1 MKKFILDGIAISS
14 TPAFNLNSKCM
25 RLTIILTL
33 FCVLNGFAH
42 GYGQQLSLKMENAS
56 LVTFFTELRKQTGYR
71 FIYTEE
77 TIRNAK
83 PITIEVKQ
91 QPLQVVLEM
100 ALANQPLQFKIAN
113 RYVIIKEKEIS
124 PVPPPSPVIPIEING
139 IVLDEKGQPLSG
151 ATIQIKASGKMVS
164 TDKEGRFS
172 LLVPDKAAVLIIT
185 NIGYERKE
193 LVVSDQSELI
203 IRLQPRPSELEDVV
217 VNLNTGYQVLP
228 GERATGSF
236 TQLNNTQLNKQAGP
250 NILERMRGITNG
262 VLFDSKR
269 TNATSKRLDITIRGL
284 SSIQASRDPL
294 VVLDNFPYEGDINNI
309 NPNDIESITVLK
321 DAAAASIWGARA
333 GNGVIVINTK
343 KARFNQETKVNFAAN
358 LTLVEEPDL
367 STVPLISSSDFVDTE
382 LFLFSRR
389 FRFADT
395 ASISKPAFSEAYE
408 ILFKRRSGLISA
420 ADSAAQIDAL
430 RRRDIRDE
438 YKKHFYQ
445 PAFNQQY
452 SISMSGGDKQM
463 NWLFSTGFDYNK
475 SELNQPYRRLTLN
488 LVNNFLLGKRLTIST
503 GMNYFNIQTSN
514 GNPAYGSITT
524 AVGQLEPYTRFA
536 DEAGN
541 PLPVRRTYRFSYL
554 DTVGG
559 GKLLDWNYYALN
571 DHRFVKNRNLTNSIL
586 LNLGLRFDILP
597 GLNLDV
603 KYRFEHQMGDNQTE
617 YTQQSFFA
625 RDHINRFSQVDY
637 NKGQVIYKVPLG
649 GIMDK
654 RTSALYHH
662 SGRVQLNFSREFG
675 NSSINWIGGTE
686 LRQVKTALDG
696 NRLYGFNSNNLG
708 VTNID
713 LATAWPNIVTGFSSF
728 IPDGRVID
736 RFNNR
741 FVSVFTNLGYNYK
754 DRYFLTASARQDAS
768 NLFGV
773 NTNNKWNPL
782 WSTGIGWE
790 LSRESFY
797 KFDLLPY
804 LRLNL
809 TYGYSGNIDPS
820 QAGVTTIRYVSTNQF
835 LGTPEADFSRFA
847 NPDLRWEKVGQ
858 TNIGLSFRSKNDR
871 VTGSIEYFNKNAKD
885 LLVQVPID
893 YTAGLNRPTIIR
905 NAGRLVTRGVDI
917 SLNSVNMKNGNFSWT
932 SSLLIN
938 VAKDKLK
945 EFYNPRSSNT
955 LVSEGGVGG
964 ILERPLYA
972 IYSYQWAGL
981 DPETGKPLGY
991 LDGKVSDNYS
1001 SITNSRYPVD
1011 QLRYHGRDVPP
1022 TYGALTNTFHIG
1034 RFSVGAT
1041 LLYRF
1046 NYYFRKNSLNY
1057 YQLFNQNIGHSD
1069 FALRWQE
1076 PGDELNTFVPAFT
1089 YPANTRQDAFYQRS
1103 EVLVS
1108 RADNIRL
1115 QLVNLNY
1122 SPKIRTNKLFSSIEI
1137 FAIGSNLGLIWKK
1150 TNFDVDPDFQD
1161 IRPARAY
1168 TLGIRVNR

>member
-1 MKKFILDGIAISS
+1 
-14 TPAFNLNSKCM
+14 M
-25 RLTIILTL
+25 RLTIVLTL
-33 FCVLNGFAH
+33 FSVLNGFAH
-42 GYGQQLSLKMENAS
+42 GYGQSLSLKMENAS
-56 LVTFFTELRKQTGYR
+56 LTSFFSELRKQTGYR

-77 TIRNAK
+77 TIKNAK
-83 PITIEVKQ
+83 PVTIEVKQ
-91 QPLQVVLEM
+91 QSLQEVLEM
-100 ALANQPLQFKIAN
+100 ALANQPLQFQIAN
-113 RYVIIKEKEIS
+113 RYVIIKEKQAG
-124 PVPPPSPVIPIEING
+124 PNLPSPSLPIEISG
-139 IVLDEKGQPLSG
+139 SVLDEKGQPLNG
-151 ATIQIKASGKMVS
+151 ATIQIKASGEMVS
-164 TDKEGRFS
+164 TDKDGRFAITI
-172 LLVPDKAAVLIIT
+172 PDKATVLIIT

-193 LVVSDQSELI
+193 LRVSDQTDWI

-217 VNLNTGYQVLP
+217 VNLNTGYEVLP

-236 TQLNNTQLNKQAGP
+236 TQLNSTQLNKQAGP

-262 VLFDSKR
+262 ILFDSKR
-269 TNATSKRLDITIRGL
+269 TNATTKRLDITIRGL

-321 DAAAASIWGARA
+321 DAAASSIWGARA

-343 KARFNQETKVNFAAN
+343 KAKFNQETKLNFAAN
-358 LTLVEEPDL
+358 LTMMEEPDL
-367 STVPLISSSDFVDTE
+367 STIPLISSSDFVDTE

-395 ASISKPAFSEAYE
+395 ASISKPAFSQAYE
-408 ILFKRRSGLISA
+408 ILFKRRNGLISA

-438 YKKHFYQ
+438 YRNYFYK

-452 SISMSGGDKQM
+452 SISMSGGSKQM

-475 SELNQPYRRLTLN
+475 SELDQPYRRITMN
-488 LVNNFLLGKRLTIST
+488 LVNNFLLGKRLTLST
-503 GMNYFNIQTSN
+503 GMNYFNIQTGN
-514 GNPAYGSITT
+514 GNPAFNSIT
-524 AVGQLEPYTRFA
+524 ASGGQLEPYTRFA
-536 DEAGN
+536 DDHGN
-541 PLPVRRTYRFSYL
+541 PIPVRRMHRFSYL

-559 GKLLDWNYYALN
+559 GKLLDWQYYALN
-571 DHRFVKNRNLTNSIL
+571 DHQLVKNRNLTNSIL
-586 LNLGLRFDILP
+586 LNLGLRYDILP
-597 GLNLDV
+597 GLNIDF
-603 KYRFEHQMGDNQTE
+603 KYRFEYQLGDNQTE
-617 YTQQSFFA
+617 YDQQSFYA
-625 RDHINRFSQVDY
+625 RDYINNFTQLNY
-637 NKGQVIYKVPLG
+637 ATGQVVYKVPVG
-649 GIMDK
+649 GILDK
-654 RTSALYHH
+654 RSTSLYHH
-662 SGRVQLNFSREFG
+662 SGRLQLNYSKEVG
-675 NSSINWIGGTE
+675 SSSFNWIAGTE
-686 LRQVKTALDG
+686 LRQIRTALDG

-708 VTNID
+708 YTNID
-713 LATAWPNIVTGFSSF
+713 LASAWPNFVTGFSGF
-728 IPDGRVID
+728 IQDGRVID
-736 RFNNR
+736 RFSNR
-741 FVSVFTNLGYNYK
+741 FISAYTNLGYSFRNK
-754 DRYFLTASARQDAS
+754 YFLTASARQDAS

-782 WSTGIGWE
+782 WSGGLGWE
-790 LSRESFY
+790 LSRENFY
-797 KFDLLPY
+797 KLDLLPF

-871 VTGSIEYFNKNAKD
+871 ITGSIEYFNKNSKD

-893 YTAGLNRPTIIR
+893 YSAGINRPTIVR
-905 NAGRLVTRGVDI
+905 NAGRLLTKGMDFSI
-917 SLNSVNMKNGNFSWT
+917 NSINIKTINFRWT
-932 SSLLIN
+932 SSLLVNI
-938 VAKDKLK
+938 AKDKLK

-955 LVSEGGVGG
+955 LVNEAGVGG
-964 ILERPLYA
+964 ILERPLNA
-972 IYSYQWAGL
+972 IYSYRWAGL

-991 LDGKVSDNYS
+991 LDGKVSDNHS
-1001 SITNSRYPVD
+1001 AITNARYPVD
-1011 QLRYHGRDVPP
+1011 QLRFHGPDVPQ
-1022 TYGALTNTFHIG
+1022 TYGSLTNTIHVG
-1034 RFSVGAT
+1034 RFSIAAT

-1046 NYYFRKNSLNY
+1046 NYYYRKKSLNY
-1057 YQLFNQNIGHSD
+1057 AQLFNQNIGHSD
-1069 FALRWQE
+1069 FALRWQK

-1089 YPANTRQDAFYQRS
+1089 YPGNTRQDAFYQRS

-1122 SPKIRTNKLFSSIEI
+1122 SPNIRKNKMFSSMEI
-1137 FAIGSNLGLIWKK
+1137 FAIATNLGMVWKK

-1161 IRPARAY
+1161 IRPARSY